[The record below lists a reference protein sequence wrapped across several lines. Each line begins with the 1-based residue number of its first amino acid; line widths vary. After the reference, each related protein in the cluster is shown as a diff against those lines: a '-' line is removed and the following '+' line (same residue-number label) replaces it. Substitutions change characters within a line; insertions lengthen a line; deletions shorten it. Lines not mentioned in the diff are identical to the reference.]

1 MQVLYGMAKTTCLQ
15 QDFDQVYMYLFVSSL
30 TFFNMFCSVQSLKRI
45 LLGRFVFI
53 ILSKL
58 WYSCSW
64 RKISNVI
71 VYKIIFICYYLL
83 TSCYSYPV
91 PLFHCVRF
99 SAVFYS
105 IYFKGF
111 LIRSQ
116 VQRNVRVFGYTLLY
130 ASLLCIQHALRK
142 E

>member
-83 TSCYSYPV
+83 TSCYSYLPSLSFTV
-91 PLFHCVRF
+91 
-99 SAVFYS
+99 SAFLQYS
-105 IYFKGF
+105 T
-111 LIRSQ
+111 
-116 VQRNVRVFGYTLLY
+116 VYTLKVFSSEVRSNVMLECLDIHCY
-130 ASLLCIQHALRK
+130 MLHYFVYSML
-142 E
+142 